1 MAIPGVMRAWRTD
14 GDGHRGLRL
23 EEVPVPAPGPDEVL
37 VRVRACGVCRTDLHV
52 SDGDLPRH
60 LSPVVP
66 GHEVVGE
73 VVGLGPEVRS
83 LAIGER
89 IGIAWLR
96 QTCGSC
102 RWCRRGAENLCVS
115 SRYTGWDEDGGYA
128 EYAVVPAAYTY
139 RLPNE
144 VPDVQLA
151 PLLCAGIIGYR
162 ALRRAKVPPGGRLG
176 IYGFGASAHLT
187 AQVALAQGAEV
198 HVLTRDPAARRL
210 ALELGAASAGAA
222 DDEPPVRLDSAI
234 LFAPAGELVPV
245 ALAALDQGGTL
256 AVAGIHLSD
265 IPGLDYQRDLF
276 RERTLTSVTS
286 NTRADGEELLA
297 LAGRIGLRATVT
309 PYPFER
315 ADEAL
320 HDLWQDQVSGAAVLV
335 MDGS

>member
-1 MAIPGVMRAWRTD
+1 MAIPTAMRAWRTD
-14 GDGHRGLRL
+14 GDGHRRLRL
-23 EEVPVPAPGPDEVL
+23 EEVPVPDPGPREVL
-37 VRVRACGVCRTDLHV
+37 VRVRVCGVCRTDLHV
-52 SDGDLPRH
+52 TDGDLPPHR
-60 LSPVVP
+60 SPVVP
-66 GHEVVGE
+66 GHEIVGDVVALGAE
-73 VVGLGPEVRS
+73 ASGLAMDDRV
-83 LAIGER
+83 
-89 IGIAWLR
+89 GIAWLR

-102 RWCRRGAENLCVS
+102 RWCRRGAENLCEA

-128 EYAVVPAAYTY
+128 EYAVVPAAYAY
-139 RLPNE
+139 PLPRT

-162 ALRRAKVPPGGRLG
+162 ALRRAAVPPGGRLG

-187 AQVALAQGAEV
+187 AQVALAQGVEV

-210 ALELGAASAGAA
+210 ALELGATSAGAA
-222 DDEPPVRLDSAI
+222 DDEPPQRLDSAI
-234 LFAPAGELVPV
+234 VFAPAGELVPV
-245 ALAALDQGGTL
+245 ALAALDQGGTV

-265 IPGLDYQRDLF
+265 IPGLDYKRHLF

-315 ADEAL
+315 AAQAL
-320 HDLWQDQVSGAAVLV
+320 HDLSEDQVSGAAVLTF
-335 MDGS
+335 D